1 MTAFSGTLRQIA
13 VLLCLG
19 CALWSGQGQGQGK
32 GKGKPKNEK
41 VEGAAVQA
49 GLRFGIDD
57 ARMIQDYYRPRL
69 RDLPPG
75 LEKKVAR
82 GGVLPPGWQKKV
94 QAFPVDLDGRLA
106 GLPAGYRRV
115 ISAPVAML
123 IHDATNTVL
132 DILEL
137 VR

>member
-1 MTAFSGTLRQIA
+1 M
-13 VLLCLG
+13 
-19 CALWSGQGQGQGK
+19 
-32 GKGKPKNEK
+32 
-41 VEGAAVQA
+41 
-49 GLRFGIDD
+49 RFGIDD
-57 ARMIQDYYRPRL
+57 TRIIQDYYRPRL

-94 QAFPVDLDGRLA
+94 QAFPVDLDGRLVR
-106 GLPAGYRRV
+106 LPAGYRRV
-115 ISAPVAML
+115 ISGPVAML